1 LALRMSPFPF
11 AVGGPEFLDILK
23 DLKTKNTDL
32 DAKVGRAVESLKE
45 ATELYLE
52 NVELIHNSISIRPF
66 ILDCLNNRGTESW
79 NA

>member
-32 DAKVGRAVESLKE
+32 DAKVGCAVESLK
-45 ATELYLE
+45 
-52 NVELIHNSISIRPF
+52 
-66 ILDCLNNRGTESW
+66 
-79 NA
+79 